1 MWLSEAEQR
10 ARAQLAQVR
19 AKTFLFRATG
29 LAVLILALS
38 FWR

>member
-1 MWLSEAEQR
+1 MWLSEAEQ
-10 ARAQLAQVR
+10 RAQLAQVR

>member
-10 ARAQLAQVR
+10 AKLAQVR
-19 AKTFLFRATG
+19 AKTFLFRMTG